1 MFDITFNNGKIIDGK
16 GNKIERKNIAIKD
29 GIIAEISD
37 NELHGKEN
45 YDISGLYLCP
55 GFIDVHT
62 HSDIRVLS
70 KPTEK
75 LYQGVTTE
83 VIGNCGFSA
92 FQLPNLDMDLIS
104 KFVSP
109 IFLGMVTKENI
120 LKIED
125 YLSYIEGNISNSVS
139 ILLGHGNLRFVLGEH
154 QKKEL
159 SDSEI
164 NKLTSILDEV
174 LSIRGVKGMSL
185 GLEYPPGS
193 FSGIK
198 ELISLCKILEKHNS
212 IIAIHLRNYYD
223 QLIPSVEEALSL
235 ARQTGVSVQISHL
248 QNCDYE
254 MNPDG
259 IQRALEIIGNANE
272 KEGLNVHCDMYPY
285 LAGSSVLTYFL
296 PDYVLQDGKEHMLKL
311 LQNKVSRQEIIMK
324 MKNWQFINWDKTFIN
339 FIPSGDQKVI
349 GKNFSALADKFKKT
363 PEEVLFDTLIK
374 ENGEGT
380 FIKFD
385 KSEEDLIE
393 TLKSKY
399 SLLVSDSIW
408 SGQKSHPR
416 LYGSFIRFLKRYV
429 IDKNIMSLEE
439 AIAKCTFLSAKKF
452 NLSNVGCIEKGRIA
466 DITILDLN
474 SLEDRSTFEN
484 PAQKPLGVINVIQ
497 GGEFAIK
504 NNIITNTS
512 LGRVV
517 E

>member
-16 GNKIERKNIAIKD
+16 GNKIESKNIAIKD

-37 NELHGKEN
+37 AILRGKEN
-45 YDISGLYLCP
+45 YDISGFYLCP
-55 GFIDVHT
+55 GFIDIHA
-62 HSDIRVLS
+62 HSEIRVLS
-70 KPTEK
+70 KSTEK
-75 LYQGVTTE
+75 LQQGVTTE
-83 VIGNCGFSA
+83 VVGNCGFSP
-92 FQLPNLDMDLIS
+92 FLLPNLNKDLIS
-104 KFVSP
+104 KFINP
-109 IFLGMVTKENI
+109 LLGVVDKKYI
-120 LKIED
+120 LKIDD
-125 YLSYIEGNISNSVS
+125 YLSYIEGNISNSIS
-139 ILLGHGNLRFVLGEH
+139 ILLGHGNLRLVLGEH

-159 SDSEI
+159 LDSEI
-164 NKLTSILDEV
+164 DKLTSILDEV

-193 FSGIK
+193 FSGTK

-212 IIAIHLRNYYD
+212 VVTVHLRNYYD
-223 QLIPSVEEALSL
+223 QLIQSVEETLLL

-248 QNCDYE
+248 QNCYYE

-259 IQRALEIIGNANE
+259 IQRALEIIGDANE
-272 KEGLNVHCDMYPY
+272 KEGLNVRFDMYPY

-311 LQNKVSRQEIIMK
+311 LQNEASKEKIIMK
-324 MKNWQFINWDKTFIN
+324 MKNWRFVNWDKTFIN
-339 FIPSGDQKVI
+339 SIPSGDQKVV
-349 GKNFSALADKFKKT
+349 GKSFSALADKFKKT

-385 KSEEDLIE
+385 KSEKDLIE

-399 SLLVSDSIW
+399 SLLGSDSIW
-408 SGQKSHPR
+408 SNQRPHPR

-429 IDKNIMSLEE
+429 IDKDIMSLEE

-452 NLSNVGCIEKGRIA
+452 NLSNVGCIEKGKIA
-466 DITILDLN
+466 DITVLDLN

-484 PAQKPLGVINVIQ
+484 PAQKPFGVINVIQ
-497 GGEFAIK
+497 AGKFAIK
-504 NNIITNTS
+504 NNIVTNTS
-512 LGRVV
+512 LGRVI